1 MALDAQ
7 GRPIPVY
14 TPPPPP
20 PPDATPPNQ
29 PGPTHELEN
38 DVVWLTGQVDNFAGR
53 IEILEQT
60 MVPVPQMQT
69 RIIALEALSE
79 SVAQMTTKYAI
90 MEEMSKEWP
99 KLLEQVSMLEG
110 LVQKIETKLFV
121 TQTQLDILERRLF
134 AAWERGDVKSV
145 PPA

>member
-20 PPDATPPNQ
+20 PPGPTPPNIAT
-29 PGPTHELEN
+29 PTHELEN
-38 DVVWLTGQVDNFAGR
+38 DVIWLTSQVDNFVGR

-69 RIIALEALSE
+69 RIVALEALSE

-110 LVQKIETKLFV
+110 LVQKIETKLFA

-134 AAWERGDVKSV
+134 AAGEG
-145 PPA
+145 